1 MRSSLAI
8 LSLRIAVFAA
18 ARAVAGAHVAMQ
30 ERDRGNPSLLPV
42 SILPARGVAVTPLP
56 PLGGGMRRGP
66 RWAASRRRW
75 PRLPRKRPV
84 IRRRN
89 GHADQLLDVAQVRR
103 LFAVAKRDRDACR
116 SGSRGAADA
125 V

>member
-1 MRSSLAI
+1 MTPSNWMRSSLAI

-18 ARAVAGAHVAMQ
+18 ARGVAGAHVAMQ
-30 ERDRGNPSLLPV
+30 EGDRGSPVCSLLPV
-42 SILPARGVAVTPLP
+42 SILPARRVAVTPLP

-66 RWAASRRRW
+66 RWAASRRRR

-103 LFAVAKRDRDACR
+103 L
-116 SGSRGAADA
+116 
-125 V
+125 